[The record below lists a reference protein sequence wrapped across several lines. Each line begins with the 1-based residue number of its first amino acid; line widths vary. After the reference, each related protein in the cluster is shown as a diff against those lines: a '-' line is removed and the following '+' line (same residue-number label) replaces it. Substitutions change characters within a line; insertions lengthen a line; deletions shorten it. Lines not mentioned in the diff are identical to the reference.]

1 MPDSEDPKQVN
12 NDLRNAQFRG
22 GLINADKVI
31 AGQIG
36 GDNYNLI
43 QQQIVIEVR
52 TTPQSKLPFLQRE
65 VFKPLIENRLALF
78 GGRITV
84 LTHITEFIKN
94 LLSGYLVITAPAGFG
109 KTSLMAK
116 LVSEATE
123 TLAYHFF
130 APSISDHSITEEGF
144 LKNVIEQMAQWH
156 NYTDSLP
163 EKLPDLKAL
172 YQSFL
177 DRPLKHPHVLII
189 DGLDEV
195 RGWNLTPYVSRRLPE
210 NLHIILTVR
219 DVGQDWIGDYDLP
232 KEQTEHLSL
241 KGLSTEDVAE
251 VIRAAGKQAI
261 ILADN
266 HKFIDEV
273 MTVAAYQEEPSL
285 GADPFYLRL
294 LAENAADGYLTL
306 DNIVNQPK
314 GLERYLDRWWDEINK
329 SAGEQCTRDL
339 FGTLTVA
346 LGKISRRELEA
357 INKDTLVDDWAVNFF
372 DDVVKQVRRFVMG
385 NEEQGYAIAHL
396 RLRQHMRTRIRI
408 DVYNRKILSFC
419 DFWQEHHSL
428 YALRYYAEHLEA
440 TKQWEKIYALARNK
454 DFAFLQH
461 KYIPNELNLLL
472 KTIQIALYVAVETN
486 NAAAMAEFSLLHAQF
501 VLQMTHQESPLKLL
515 RNHSLQAALELA
527 DLYEIKLCILWYLL
541 LIWELIDEKHL
552 DKVNF
557 VLQRLQKK
565 ELARFPEFDQ
575 EKEYLS
581 RWQGSYVAYILAH
594 ISLTHKADFI
604 NLYQRLLDGWHYL
617 ALCHYLIKIKQFS
630 TALDVAKNILKN
642 THKQLALEM
651 LVESQAGELN
661 NYIEIWETIPDDF
674 DRKRALEYIVKA
686 QAQAGKFTEA
696 FETVQKIQFEAYQ
709 IIALLEIIKVQA
721 YVGKFDAAIETARKL
736 KHRYVE
742 ALGIIAKRQ
751 AEIGQRRAA
760 LSTLVLALEIPC
772 QADSITQQSI
782 LEEVAKIQA
791 QIGAFDEALETVQRI
806 ISESGKIIVIE
817 EIAKTQANLGNFTA
831 ALRTADSIKSV
842 LTKLSLLCEISKN
855 PLTQNI
861 RNLLLSTLNS
871 IFESA
876 RQVNI
881 GDELLKEVAI
891 TQARLG
897 NFANALEI
905 AEGIGD
911 KWQHNLA
918 IQDVVLEQTKLGFLD
933 KAIHAAETIYIEDH
947 RAFAFLSS
955 AMFLEETG
963 EYTEV
968 RSFLA
973 RNIEIL
979 IEPKREDRLVR
990 KLATLARVIARGEDF
1005 QSALQVVEKIENPV
1019 QKVWTLAGIAMLQ
1032 QRFSQQCAALTTLT
1046 NAVSVAQEI
1055 QEAEQQIWAIK
1066 IAVQAFSLIGE
1077 FSIAINTSQK
1087 ITYEL
1092 GRVESLKEIGLELVN
1107 SGNIDTAFLIYE
1119 EIEQIETK
1127 LIEKIGHRHSIEA
1140 FKLLTVLKAKVGDFP
1155 TAMEA
1160 AMKINEVPTRQRTIG
1175 MIAIEQAK
1183 AGNYPDARKTLQK
1196 IDELWVQVETLGLIA
1211 AMQAQSGN
1219 KQLALSTFSEAW
1231 DRLTLIYE
1239 ESKRSRALQAIAKA
1253 QIKAGFNT
1261 QALQTTKMIII
1272 NRDYHLLEI
1281 AFAFSEVS
1289 DKKSFQTLLL
1299 PCAYHLDSVYEI
1311 CIFLTELYPEQAK
1324 TIANIITTIN

>member
-385 NEEQGYAIAHL
+385 NEEQGYAIAHP

-651 LVESQAGELN
+651 LVESQA
-661 NYIEIWETIPDDF
+661 
-674 DRKRALEYIVKA
+674 
-686 QAQAGKFTEA
+686 
-696 FETVQKIQFEAYQ
+696 
-709 IIALLEIIKVQA
+709 
-721 YVGKFDAAIETARKL
+721 
-736 KHRYVE
+736 
-742 ALGIIAKRQ
+742 
-751 AEIGQRRAA
+751 
-760 LSTLVLALEIPC
+760 
-772 QADSITQQSI
+772 
-782 LEEVAKIQA
+782 
-791 QIGAFDEALETVQRI
+791 
-806 ISESGKIIVIE
+806 
-817 EIAKTQANLGNFTA
+817 
-831 ALRTADSIKSV
+831 
-842 LTKLSLLCEISKN
+842 
-855 PLTQNI
+855 
-861 RNLLLSTLNS
+861 
-871 IFESA
+871 
-876 RQVNI
+876 
-881 GDELLKEVAI
+881 
-891 TQARLG
+891 
-897 NFANALEI
+897 
-905 AEGIGD
+905 
-911 KWQHNLA
+911 
-918 IQDVVLEQTKLGFLD
+918 
-933 KAIHAAETIYIEDH
+933 
-947 RAFAFLSS
+947 
-955 AMFLEETG
+955 G